1 MDNKYSFFEPSNRVY
16 MIIIGILDI
25 VLFYYGHIVEGLIGF
40 VLFIV
45 LVFYNI
51 RSIRIKKDN
60 WVKFIEDFSS
70 KLDIATRST
79 LVNLPFPLIIIGS
92 KGNIVWYNQNLASIM
107 KQEELLGKSINSII
121 RELDISAIEKND
133 KNCFEYVNLKDRYY
147 NVYTSIVDTSEG
159 KFEKDTIIL
168 LYFYDVTEVKNLY
181 DSKEDV
187 MLIEVDNLDE
197 VVKTVEDDYKPL
209 LIAEIERTIN
219 SYAQGMNALIKKYTT
234 NKYVL
239 TVQHKYIENEIKRKF
254 DILDAIR
261 EIDMGNKLAVTL
273 SMGIGSGGE
282 TPFENH
288 KYANSAKELAL
299 GRGGD
304 QAVIKNGEQ
313 LSFFG
318 GKTKEFEKRTRVR
331 ARVIAHALKELVNES
346 SNIFIM
352 GHKNPDIDCLG
363 AAVGLSSVI
372 RQMNKE
378 CYVVIDGPGASIG
391 NMMDKFKKDPD
402 YDKLFIN
409 SDACRG
415 RSDENS
421 LLILVD
427 VHSRGYVQ
435 SQELVKNIKRV
446 VIIDHHRK
454 SADYID
460 NTLLS
465 YMEPYASSTSELVTE
480 IIQYIIDKPKLKQVE
495 AEALLAG
502 ICVDTKNFFFKTG
515 VRTFEA
521 ASFLRRLGA
530 DTIDVKKLFSDNL
543 DTYKKRAEIISSA
556 IVEKNIAIAI
566 CPPNIKDTVL
576 AAQAA
581 DELLNITAIQAS
593 FVFVTIEEDVYIS
606 GRSLGDVNVQV
617 ILEALNGGGHMTM
630 AGAKLTGLPLEE
642 AVEML
647 KDSINKYLREGER

>member
-1 MDNKYSFFEPSNRVY
+1 MDNKYSFFEPSNKVY
-16 MIIIGILDI
+16 MFIIAALDI
-25 VLFYYGHIVEGLIGF
+25 MLFYRGHNIEGFIGF
-40 VLFIV
+40 GLFVI

-51 RSIRIKKDN
+51 RNLRIKKDK
-60 WVKFIEDFSS
+60 WVKFIEEFSS
-70 KLDIATRST
+70 KLDIATRNT

-92 KGNIVWYNQNLASIM
+92 KGNIVWYNQNFASFM
-107 KQEELLGKSINSII
+107 KQEELLGKNIHSIIKELDINSI
-121 RELDISAIEKND
+121 ETGEKNSFD
-133 KNCFEYVNLKDRYY
+133 YINIKDRFY
-147 NVYTSIVDTSEG
+147 NIYSSKVHTSEG
-159 KFEKDTIIL
+159 EFEKDNIIL
-168 LYFYDVTEVKNLY
+168 LYFYDVTEVKSLQ
-181 DSKEDV
+181 DKREDV

-197 VVKTVEDDYKPL
+197 VVKTIEDDYKPL
-209 LIAEIERTIN
+209 LVAEIERTIN
-219 SYAQGMNALIKKYTT
+219 SYAQGMNALIKKYST

-239 TVQHKYIENEIKRKF
+239 TVQHQYIENEIKKKF
-254 DILDAIR
+254 DILDSIR
-261 EIDMGNKLAVTL
+261 EIDMGNKLSVTL
-273 SMGIGSGGE
+273 SIGIGVGGE

-304 QAVIKNGEQ
+304 QAVIKNGEK

-331 ARVIAHALKELVNES
+331 ARVIAHALRDLINES
-346 SNIFIM
+346 SKVFIM
-352 GHKNPDIDCLG
+352 GHKNSDIDCLG
-363 AAVGLSSVI
+363 SAVGLSSVI

-391 NMMDKFKKDPD
+391 NIMDKFKKDAT

-409 SDACRG
+409 SDACKG
-415 RSDENS
+415 RIDENS

-435 SQELVKNIKRV
+435 NEDLVKGIKRV

-454 SADYID
+454 AADFID
-460 NTLLS
+460 NTILS

-480 IIQYIIDKPKLKQVE
+480 IIQYIIEKPKLKQVE

-521 ASFLRRLGA
+521 ASFLRGLGA
-530 DTIDVKKLFSDNL
+530 DTIDVKKLFSDDL
-543 DTYKKRAEIISSA
+543 ETYKMRAEIISSA
-556 IVEKNIAIAI
+556 IVEKNVAIAI

-593 FVFVTIEEDVYIS
+593 FVFVKIEEDIYIS
-606 GRSLGDVNVQV
+606 GRSLGEVNVQV
-617 ILEALNGGGHMTM
+617 ILEALHGGGHMTM
-630 AGAKLTGLPLEE
+630 AGAKLTGMPLDE

-647 KDSINKYLREGER
+647 KESINKYLREGER